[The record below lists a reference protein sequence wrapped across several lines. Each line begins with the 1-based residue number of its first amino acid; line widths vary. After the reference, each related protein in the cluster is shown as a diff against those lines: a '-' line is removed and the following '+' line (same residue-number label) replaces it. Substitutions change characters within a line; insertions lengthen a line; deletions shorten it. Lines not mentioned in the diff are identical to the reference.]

1 MYLADR
7 LKPAKAD
14 TGLTAAQLQ
23 QAAGM
28 YRSTMTGLPI
38 VVGGGD
44 RDVLGERKW
53 TFDGH
58 GGATATDAYGTVEA
72 YERVEPAKPTA
83 EQLGQ
88 LAGTYAS
95 DEAETSF
102 VAAVE
107 HGALVLKQR
116 PDTTIALTPLYADAF
131 EAGSLGTVIFRRD
144 AGGRAT
150 AFSVVQSRVW
160 DLRFARTR

>member
-1 MYLADR
+1 M
-7 LKPAKAD
+7 
-14 TGLTAAQLQ
+14 AAI
-23 QAAGM
+23 ATCWA
-28 YRSTMTGLPI
+28 R
-38 VVGGGD
+38 
-44 RDVLGERKW
+44 RKW

-58 GGATATDAYGTVEA
+58 GGATAADAYGTSRSLRA
-72 YERVEPAKPTA
+72 RRAAKPTA

-116 PDTTIALTPLYADAF
+116 PDTMIALTPLYADAF

-150 AFSVVQSRVW
+150 AFSVVQSRCGTSGSAASRSAKA
-160 DLRFARTR
+160 LAERGARLKASRYIRR